1 MGSVDLPPFHLAF
14 PVHDLALARDF
25 YMNTLGCP
33 DGRTSERWT
42 DFSLFGHQI
51 VAHVVD
57 GYVGDKC
64 ANDVDGDPVPVPHFG
79 CVLSVQQFHGL
90 AERLTKRGVEF
101 IIKPHL
107 RFVGQPGEQYT
118 MFFKDPSGNSLEFKA
133 MTNADNLFAKYV
145 VE

>member
-1 MGSVDLPPFHLAF
+1 MPKHSRFQICSIF
-14 PVHDLALARDF
+14 CS
-25 YMNTLGCP
+25 TLGCP

-107 RFVGQPGEQYT
+107 RFVG
-118 MFFKDPSGNSLEFKA
+118 KL
-133 MTNADNLFAKYV
+133 NL
-145 VE
+145 